1 LSARKKTQRGFAIVA
16 AIFLLVVLALLGAVI
31 VSLSSTQ
38 QMGVTRDLQ
47 GSRAYFAARVGTEWG
62 VYQALQ
68 ASSCAASSTLPALAG
83 SAAGFTVQVQCA
95 RFPAVGSFDEGG
107 AAVVVY
113 QITSTA
119 TQGTFG
125 ALNYV
130 ERQLQSV
137 VSQ

>member
-1 LSARKKTQRGFAIVA
+1 MRAQRGFAIVTA
-16 AIFLLVVLALLGAVI
+16 VFLIVILALLGAVI

-38 QMGVTRDLQ
+38 QIGVTRDLQ
-47 GSRAYFAARVGTEWG
+47 GSRAYFAARAGIEWG

-68 ASSCAASSTLPALAG
+68 AGSCAAPSTLPALAG
-83 SAAGFTVQVQCA
+83 SAAGFTIQVQCA
-95 RFPAVGSFDEGG
+95 RSPAVGSLDEGG
-107 AAVVVY
+107 TAVVVY

-125 ALNYV
+125 TLGYV

>member
-1 LSARKKTQRGFAIVA
+1 MNPQRGFAIITA
-16 AIFLLVVLALLGAVI
+16 MFLIVILALLGAII

-47 GSRAYFAARVGTEWG
+47 GSRAYFAARAGTEWG

-68 ASSCAASSTLPALAG
+68 AGSCTASSALPALAG
-83 SAAGFTVQVQCA
+83 SAAGFAVQVQCV
-95 RFPAVGSFDEGG
+95 RSPAAGSLDEGG
-107 AAVVVY
+107 TAVVVY

-119 TQGTFG
+119 TQGTLG

-130 ERQLQSV
+130 ERQLQTV